1 MTEEYLQQKI
11 DVLLKHIDRIK
22 HIIEHI
28 RTFSREQVST
38 SIERV
43 DVNEVCRN
51 AISMLQT
58 QYQNHNVIITSNL
71 DETIGYVVGNTYK
84 LEQVVLN
91 LITNAKDAVD
101 GKEQMIRNGSYQK
114 RITLS
119 TSCDVDRIYVDIE
132 DNGVGISEEQIQ
144 NIFDP
149 FFTTKD
155 PEHGT
160 GLGLSVS
167 YGIIKEIQGDISVQ
181 SQLGEYTLMRISL
194 PRVK

>member
-38 SIERV
+38 SIEQI

-71 DETIGYVVGNTYK
+71 DETIEYVVGNTYK
-84 LEQVVLN
+84 L
-91 LITNAKDAVD
+91 
-101 GKEQMIRNGSYQK
+101 
-114 RITLS
+114 
-119 TSCDVDRIYVDIE
+119 
-132 DNGVGISEEQIQ
+132 
-144 NIFDP
+144 
-149 FFTTKD
+149 
-155 PEHGT
+155 
-160 GLGLSVS
+160 
-167 YGIIKEIQGDISVQ
+167 
-181 SQLGEYTLMRISL
+181 
-194 PRVK
+194 